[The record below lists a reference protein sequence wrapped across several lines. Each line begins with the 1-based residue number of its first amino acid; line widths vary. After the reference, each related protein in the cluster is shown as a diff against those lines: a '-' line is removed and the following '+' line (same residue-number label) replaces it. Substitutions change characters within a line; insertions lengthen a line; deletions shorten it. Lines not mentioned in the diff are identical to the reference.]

1 MKCDFP
7 IKGLLLLCTN
17 HQNVCKQSK
26 NINLNFEEF
35 LTTEEFMN
43 QKVVLFWEES
53 TLTNVYS

>member
-17 HQNVCKQSK
+17 HQNVWKQSK
-26 NINLNFEEF
+26 NITLSLEEF

>member
-26 NINLNFEEF
+26 NITLNFEEF

>member
-26 NINLNFEEF
+26 NITLSLEEF

-43 QKVVLFWEES
+43 QKVVLFWEEN
-53 TLTNVYS
+53 TLTYVYS